1 VALAPVVL
9 VVAIGIQWLA
19 GRIGIPEVA
28 LMHTLYLLWAASVAC
43 VGTLLVRDLGLAPLA
58 RVLGVAIVA
67 GALVS
72 AVAAAIQFLKVPT
85 PGWLVFADAI
95 PSSNLGQRNHAADY
109 IWLGVVSAIGLR
121 LNRRVPAPV
130 LAIVL
135 MSMACGAALT
145 GSRGPIAYGVP
156 LTVLGAWWWLRERS
170 VVAREAVLLSAGSLA
185 GFLAASALLAIATQ
199 AGLFRGGDGTW
210 AVDRVTYG
218 ALAGDART
226 TLWRDAMSIFTQAP
240 WLGNG
245 IGNYHWR
252 SFEVTGAGM
261 SPLPAEHA
269 HNLILQWLAD
279 YGLPVTLVAIAIL
292 AAWLNDALRQRLEPN
307 RWWLLGMLAVIGG
320 HSLLEYPLW
329 YAYFLGPF
337 ALLLGA
343 GDSRPI
349 GVSMPNG
356 RPIFALAMALAVF
369 VLGNLW
375 HDDRRI
381 EASVYQSSPASSEL
395 TAGLVDV
402 AKASLLSPLARF
414 GVALAMMPDERMAAD
429 QAMICEDAI
438 RFRPRPDLVGKCA
451 LLAEMNGDRAIA
463 ERLRASARRA
473 YPGSLEE
480 IGGAGTPTQ
489 P

>member
-1 VALAPVVL
+1 VV
-9 VVAIGIQWLA
+9 
-19 GRIGIPEVA
+19 
-28 LMHTLYLLWAASVAC
+28 
-43 VGTLLVRDLGLAPLA
+43 
-58 RVLGVAIVA
+58 
-67 GALVS
+67 
-72 AVAAAIQFLKVPT
+72 AAIQFLKVPA

-109 IWLGVVSAIGLR
+109 LWLGVVSAIGLR
-121 LNRRVPAPV
+121 LGHRVSAPV
-130 LAIVL
+130 FAIVL
-135 MSMACGAALT
+135 TSLVCGAALT
-145 GSRGPIAYGVP
+145 GSRGPIAYGGL
-156 LTVLGAWWWLRERS
+156 LTALGAWWWLRDRS
-170 VVAREAVLLSAGSLA
+170 AIAREAVLLSVGSLA

-199 AGLFRGGDGTW
+199 AGLSPGGDGAW
-210 AVDRVTYG
+210 AVDRLTYG
-218 ALAGDART
+218 ALVGDARM
-226 TLWRDAMSIFTQAP
+226 TLWRDAMSIFVQAP

-252 SFEVTGAGM
+252 SFEVTGAGTP
-261 SPLPAEHA
+261 PLPAEHA

-279 YGLPVTLVAIAIL
+279 FGLPVTLVVVAIL

-307 RWWLLGMLAVIGG
+307 RWWLLGVLAIIGS

-349 GVSMPNG
+349 RVSMPNG

-369 VLGNLW
+369 VLGSLW

-381 EASVYQSSPASSEL
+381 EASVYQSSPVSSES

-402 AKASLLSPLARF
+402 AKASLLSPLALF
-414 GVALAMMPDERMAAD
+414 GVALAMTPDTRIAVD
-429 QAMICEDAI
+429 QARICEDAI

-451 LLAEMNGDRAIA
+451 LLAEMNGDRAVA
-463 ERLRASARRA
+463 ERLRASTRRA
-473 YPGSLEE
+473 YPDSLQET
-480 IGGAGTPTQ
+480 GGASEPAR